1 MRHKIRI
8 VFSLTVFLL
17 LLMASFVYA
26 DKAIVLDPID
36 AKMSV
41 GEKQQYQVYIGN
53 GLWDASAWR
62 SSDTSVATVSS
73 TGMVTAVAPGK
84 AVISCDTGQYGRVTT
99 TVTVGKSSNN
109 TGSNETDVSGS
120 NSSGSNNNGSN
131 SNGSDVSGLNSNAK
145 IKAAKGAYL
154 SAIRNNK
161 IKLPSVFKYAIEDAD
176 KDGYPE
182 LILFNE
188 VHDTVQYPPFQFY
201 TYKNGIVRLVL
212 QDTDELTFWHYN
224 KDTRVLSY
232 TTEGDG
238 SYLQLYKFNGKKL
251 KLTYRYETIYQNG
264 PAIYHRIRNGKVKNI
279 THAKF
284 QKKWNAA
291 LQTDCMRE
299 TTREAMMNVLAA

>member
-1 MRHKIRI
+1 M
-8 VFSLTVFLL
+8 TV
-17 LLMASFVYA
+17 A
-26 DKAIVLDPID
+26 
-36 AKMSV
+36 
-41 GEKQQYQVYIGN
+41 EKQQYQVYIGN
-53 GLWDASAWR
+53 GLWDASGWR

-99 TVTVGKSSNN
+99 TVTVEKSSNN
-109 TGSNETDVSGS
+109 TGSNET
-120 NSSGSNNNGSN
+120 
-131 SNGSDVSGLNSNAK
+131 DVSGLNSNAK